1 MRKEEIKRAVEDKKM
16 SKEDIDFMSLCVEF
30 VNNKKFPNFTTLIHI
45 WSEYGNVCADINISD
60 IGLALAE
67 RLNAGEI
74 SEEDI
79 LDMSYSQMLELCY

>member
-16 SKEDIDFMSLCVEF
+16 STEDIDFMSLCVEF
-30 VNNKKFPNFTTLIHI
+30 ANNKKFPGFTTLIHI
-45 WSEYGNVCADINISD
+45 WSEYSNVCSDINISD

-67 RLNAGEI
+67 KLNADEI